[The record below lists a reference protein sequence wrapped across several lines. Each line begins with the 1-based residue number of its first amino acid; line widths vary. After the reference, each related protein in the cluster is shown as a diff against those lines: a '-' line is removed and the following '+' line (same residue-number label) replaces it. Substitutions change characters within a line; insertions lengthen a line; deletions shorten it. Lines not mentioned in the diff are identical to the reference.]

1 MASPLLMMHFLL
13 ETFAQGL
20 PARVPEPE
28 MLMRDAAQV
37 DAYAAQ
43 GRQHGFL
50 APLHLYHAI
59 QASAFICPGDVV
71 LDLACGPGNQLMQIA
86 RMNPAAQFIGI
97 DASAEMLDQAQ
108 QLQAC
113 EAVDN
118 LSFQRCLLPALE
130 GVASHSVD
138 AVICTMALH
147 HLPDLAA
154 LAATFGE
161 IKRVLKPGGC
171 FYAVDFGR
179 LKRVQTQRYLA
190 RQRKRE
196 WPEVFCVD
204 YYNSLRAAFS
214 AEELVGAARDVFGE
228 QVELRQTHQVPLFVA
243 VMSGPPMPVGATQ
256 QQLARAAYQ
265 VFDAKQRADFRD
277 IARFFWQGGY
287 PLAFAPWA

>member
-118 LSFQRCLLPALE
+118 LSFQRCLLPALS

-154 LAATFGE
+154 LAATFRRDQAGAE
-161 IKRVLKPGGC
+161 ARWALLRGGFRPPQAGADPALSGPAAQARMAGGVLR
-171 FYAVDFGR
+171 R
-179 LKRVQTQRYLA
+179 LLQ
-190 RQRKRE
+190 
-196 WPEVFCVD
+196 
-204 YYNSLRAAFS
+204 
-214 AEELVGAARDVFGE
+214 
-228 QVELRQTHQVPLFVA
+228 FVA
-243 VMSGPPMPVGATQ
+243 CGLQRRRACWRGA
-256 QQLARAAYQ
+256 
-265 VFDAKQRADFRD
+265 
-277 IARFFWQGGY
+277 
-287 PLAFAPWA
+287 